1 MASYRNMNTQQLN
14 DQFDCVKQQYE
25 KIKSTNLDLNMA
37 RGKPAPLQL
46 DLSMSMLTDTSLISE
61 FKSENGFDCR
71 NYGLLDGIPE
81 AKKLFAEI
89 FSVDKDMVLV
99 GGNSSL
105 NMMFDVIAQGMTTGF
120 SDEPWLLN
128 KNRKFLCPCPGYD
141 RHFAITEHFGFELIP
156 IAMLEDGP
164 DMDEVE
170 RFVKDPDVKGMWCV
184 PKYSNPTGIT
194 FSDKVVERIAAL
206 KPAAKDFKVMWD
218 NAYIVHDLND
228 TPDKLANIF
237 DYCQKYNSMDMVIE
251 FGSTSKVTFA
261 GGGIAALAASKNN
274 LEIIQSR
281 MTIQTISA
289 DKINQLRHA
298 KMFPDLKSLTAHMKK
313 HADILAPKFEVVNS
327 ILERELDGLEI
338 LSWIKPNGGYFI
350 SVNTLPGCAKRVVEL
365 CKNAGVIYTS
375 AGASFPNGNDPLDSN
390 IRLAPSFPSLEELEK
405 ATELFTVCVKYATL
419 EMLLA

>member
-14 DQFDCVKQQYE
+14 DQFDCVKKQYE

-237 DYCQKYNSMDMVIE
+237 DYCQK
-251 FGSTSKVTFA
+251 
-261 GGGIAALAASKNN
+261 
-274 LEIIQSR
+274 
-281 MTIQTISA
+281 
-289 DKINQLRHA
+289 
-298 KMFPDLKSLTAHMKK
+298 
-313 HADILAPKFEVVNS
+313 
-327 ILERELDGLEI
+327 
-338 LSWIKPNGGYFI
+338 
-350 SVNTLPGCAKRVVEL
+350 
-365 CKNAGVIYTS
+365 
-375 AGASFPNGNDPLDSN
+375 
-390 IRLAPSFPSLEELEK
+390 
-405 ATELFTVCVKYATL
+405 
-419 EMLLA
+419 